1 MIIVKEL
8 LKLFNKNIEIVVRSA
23 YAEDYTD
30 DIDDVYVG
38 TVGNFPTNSTLAN
51 KKVIFIH
58 PHNSDDGDVEA
69 FEEADGIDIEV
80 IAANNKRTN
89 NTSNS
94 ASSYDGWR
102 LENELRDRIYEM
114 GEIWYGRFH

>member
-30 DIDDVYVG
+30 DMDDVYVG

-58 PHNSDDGDVEA
+58 PHNKVK
-69 FEEADGIDIEV
+69 I
-80 IAANNKRTN
+80 
-89 NTSNS
+89 
-94 ASSYDGWR
+94 
-102 LENELRDRIYEM
+102 
-114 GEIWYGRFH
+114 

>member
-1 MIIVKEL
+1 MIAVKEL

-23 YAEDYTD
+23 YAKDYTD
-30 DIDDVYVG
+30 DMDDVYVG
-38 TVGNFPTNSTLAN
+38 TVGNFPTNSILAN

-58 PHNSDDGDVEA
+58 PHNSDDGDVET

-80 IAANNKRTN
+80 VYNKRAN

-102 LENELRDRIYEM
+102 LENELRDKIYEM
-114 GEIWYGRFH
+114 GEI

>member
-1 MIIVKEL
+1 MITVKEL

-23 YAEDYTD
+23 YAEDEID

-38 TVGNFPTNSTLAN
+38 TVGNFPTNSILAN
-51 KKVIFIH
+51 KKVVFIH
-58 PHNSDDGDVEA
+58 PHNSDDGDVET

-80 IAANNKRTN
+80 VNNRKN
-89 NTSNS
+89 NNESNS
-94 ASSYDGWR
+94 VSSHDGWR

-114 GEIWYGRFH
+114 GEI